1 MAEITPNPQLNE
13 INLFK
18 NEIYGLIRELE
29 TKLNSKII
37 FTENKL
43 LSDLEKYEAKINSLM
58 GNTKEMV
65 ISLVSQNL
73 KLEKITELEKFKQK
87 ADSQMITHELR
98 IKNNLEE
105 ISAMKLK
112 YDKIISE
119 NLYVSGFIGSTCQ
132 FKNVSE
138 YLLYNINEV
147 SRIKTEKDQLK
158 KDTKELK
165 GKTETLTKNM
175 VTLNDKS
182 VQLCNKYT
190 DNKQAEFQKALD
202 ITSKDLNEKNMEM
215 RTLMLKFKEDQEE
228 NEKRNIE
235 QFNKLVN
242 MKEEFIN
249 LINNKFLDIK
259 KLIDD
264 IDNKISNNSGN
275 IVINKNKIETIN
287 GQIKELYKSDKD
299 ILFQIR
305 NYYFANNKLANL
317 MDKFGTGS
325 SKADINNL
333 MNEMNSNVNNN
344 TINQPRRRGSLFRN
358 SPLMRPKLEDVQP
371 IKKYLNN
378 SIEKKNKINK
388 KKEENNRN
396 DTSES
401 ESSSYVENKKN
412 NKNKENIISYK
423 NIEEEKKINEI
434 KVENNIEA
442 INNEVDRKVNSTR
455 PEESKLKDNNILP
468 LLNTIN
474 KDENTIEENK
484 KISNSI
490 NQRINSALVTRK
502 KKKNLILLLNN
513 ESRKKINQKKDIMKK
528 DVQLLEKDRQSC
540 KVVTLNLVDDPIKET
555 LQRKKMIKDKVKL
568 DMINTLVSSYRAKLT
583 PKMHTPEEKIEI
595 KNEILEMPKKITQAF
610 GRTTYT
616 FYFKKEALSN
626 FHMNKNNNINRHVH
640 SVNFKRNNKEDKIA
654 NINKFDTGH

>member
-1 MAEITPNPQLNE
+1 MSEITPNPQLNE
-13 INLFK
+13 INIFK

-29 TKLNSKII
+29 TKLNSKINI
-37 FTENKL
+37 TENKL
-43 LSDLEKYEAKINSLM
+43 LSDLEKYEKKINSLM

-87 ADSQMITHELR
+87 ADAQMITHELR

-147 SRIKTEKDQLK
+147 SRIKAEKDQLK

-165 GKTETLTKNM
+165 GKTEALTKNM
-175 VTLNDKS
+175 ITLNDKS

-215 RTLMLKFKEDQEE
+215 RTLMLKYKQAQEE
-228 NEKRNIE
+228 NEKNHIE
-235 QFNKLVN
+235 EFNKLVN

-249 LINNKFLDIK
+249 VINNKFLGIK
-259 KLIDD
+259 KLMDEL
-264 IDNKISNNSGN
+264 DNKIGNNSGN
-275 IVINKNKIETIN
+275 IDINKNKIETIN

-325 SKADINNL
+325 SKVDMTKI
-333 MNEMNSNVNNN
+333 MNETNPNPNNN
-344 TINQPRRRGSLFRN
+344 TISQSRRRGSLFRN
-358 SPLMRPKLEDVQP
+358 GPLLRPKLEDVQP

-388 KKEENNRN
+388 QKEINNKN
-396 DTSES
+396 VSSES
-401 ESSSYVENKKN
+401 ESSSSEEIKKN
-412 NKNKENIISYK
+412 NKICKNSKNKEEDNKINKIK
-423 NIEEEKKINEI
+423 IEDNIET
-434 KVENNIEA
+434 
-442 INNEVDRKVNSTR
+442 INNEVDKKVNSTR
-455 PEESKLKDNNILP
+455 PEESKLKENNILP
-468 LLNTIN
+468 LLTIN
-474 KDENTIEENK
+474 KEENAIEENN
-484 KISNSI
+484 KINNSI

-568 DMINTLVSSYRAKLT
+568 DVINTLVSSYRAKLT

-610 GRTTYT
+610 GRTAYT

-640 SVNFKRNNKEDKIA
+640 SVNFKRNNKENKIT

>member
-1 MAEITPNPQLNE
+1 MSEITPNPQLNE
-13 INLFK
+13 INIFK

-29 TKLNSKII
+29 TKLNSKINI
-37 FTENKL
+37 TENKL
-43 LSDLEKYEAKINSLM
+43 LSDLEKYEKKINSLM

-87 ADSQMITHELR
+87 ADAQMITHELR

-147 SRIKTEKDQLK
+147 SRIKAEKDQLK

-165 GKTETLTKNM
+165 GKTEALTKNM
-175 VTLNDKS
+175 ITLNDKS

-215 RTLMLKFKEDQEE
+215 RTLMLKYKQAQEE
-228 NEKRNIE
+228 NEKNHIE
-235 QFNKLVN
+235 EFNKLVN

-249 LINNKFLDIK
+249 VINNKFLGIK
-259 KLIDD
+259 KLMDELV
-264 IDNKISNNSGN
+264 NKIGNNSGN
-275 IVINKNKIETIN
+275 IDINKNKIETIN

-325 SKADINNL
+325 SKVDMTKI
-333 MNEMNSNVNNN
+333 MNETNPNPNNN
-344 TINQPRRRGSLFRN
+344 TISQSRRRGSLFRN
-358 SPLMRPKLEDVQP
+358 GPLLRPKLEDVQP

-388 KKEENNRN
+388 QKEINNKN
-396 DTSES
+396 VSSES
-401 ESSSYVENKKN
+401 ESSSSEEIKKN
-412 NKNKENIISYK
+412 NKICKNSKNKEEDNKINKIK
-423 NIEEEKKINEI
+423 IEDNIET
-434 KVENNIEA
+434 
-442 INNEVDRKVNSTR
+442 INNEVDKKVNSTR
-455 PEESKLKDNNILP
+455 PEESKLKENNILP
-468 LLNTIN
+468 LLTIN
-474 KDENTIEENK
+474 KEENAIEENN
-484 KISNSI
+484 KINNSI

-568 DMINTLVSSYRAKLT
+568 DVINTLVSSYRAKLT

-610 GRTTYT
+610 GRTAYT

-640 SVNFKRNNKEDKIA
+640 SVNFKRNNKENKIT

>member
-1 MAEITPNPQLNE
+1 MSEIIPNPQMNE

-29 TKLNSKII
+29 TKLTSKINI
-37 FTENKL
+37 TEKKL
-43 LSDLEKYEAKINSLM
+43 FADLENYETKINSLM

-87 ADSQMITHELR
+87 ADAQMITHELR

-175 VTLNDKS
+175 IALNDKS

-190 DNKQAEFQKALD
+190 DNKQAEFEKALD
-202 ITSKDLNEKNMEM
+202 NTSKDLNEKNMEM
-215 RTLMLKFKEDQEE
+215 RSLMLKYKEAQEE
-228 NEKRNIE
+228 NEKKHLE
-235 QFNKLVN
+235 EFNKLVN

-259 KLIDD
+259 KIIDEL
-264 IDNKISNNSGN
+264 DNKIGNNSGN
-275 IVINKNKIETIN
+275 INMNKNKIETIN
-287 GQIKELYKSDKD
+287 GQIKDLYKSDKD

-305 NYYFANNKLANL
+305 NYYFANNKLANA
-317 MDKFGTGS
+317 MDKFGAGS
-325 SKADINNL
+325 SKVDISKI
-333 MNEMNSNVNNN
+333 MNEINSNPNNN
-344 TINQPRRRGSLFRN
+344 TISQPRRRGSLFRN
-358 SPLMRPKLEDVQP
+358 DPLLRPKLEDTQP

-388 KKEENNRN
+388 QKEINNKN

-401 ESSSYVENKKN
+401 DSSSSEEIKKINKNSKN
-412 NKNKENIISYK
+412 NKNSNNKEEDN
-423 NIEEEKKINEI
+423 KINEI
-434 KVENNIEA
+434 KIENNIET
-442 INNEVDRKVNSTR
+442 ITNEADKKVNLTKT
-455 PEESKLKDNNILP
+455 EEPKLKDKNILP
-468 LLNTIN
+468 LLTIN
-474 KDENTIEENK
+474 KEEKIIEENN
-484 KISNSI
+484 KINNSI

-502 KKKNLILLLNN
+502 KKKNLILILNN
-513 ESRKKINQKKDIMKK
+513 NNENKKKINQKKDIMKK
-528 DVQLLEKDRQSC
+528 DVQILEKDRQSC
-540 KVVTLNLVDDPIKET
+540 KVVTLNLDDEPMKET
-555 LQRKKMIKDKVKL
+555 LQKKKMIKDKVKL
-568 DMINTLVSSYRAKLT
+568 DVINTLVSSYRAKLT

-610 GRTTYT
+610 GRTAYT
-616 FYFKKEALSN
+616 FYFKKEALTN
-626 FHMNKNNNINRHVH
+626 FHLNKNYNINRPVH
-640 SVNFKRNNKEDKIA
+640 SVNFKRNNKIT
-654 NINKFDTGH
+654 NINKYDTGH

>member
-1 MAEITPNPQLNE
+1 MSEITPNPQLNE
-13 INLFK
+13 INIFK

-29 TKLNSKII
+29 TKLNSKINI
-37 FTENKL
+37 TENKL
-43 LSDLEKYEAKINSLM
+43 LSDLEKYEKKINSLM

-65 ISLVSQNL
+65 LSLVSQNL

-87 ADSQMITHELR
+87 ADAQMITHELR

-119 NLYVSGFIGSTCQ
+119 NLYVSGFIGTTCQ

-147 SRIKTEKDQLK
+147 SRIKAEKDQLK

-165 GKTETLTKNM
+165 GKTEALTKNM
-175 VTLNDKS
+175 ITLNDKS

-190 DNKQAEFQKALD
+190 DNKHTEFQKALD

-215 RTLMLKFKEDQEE
+215 KTLMLKYKQAQEE
-228 NEKRNIE
+228 NEKNHIE
-235 QFNKLVN
+235 EFNKLVN

-249 LINNKFLDIK
+249 VINNKFLDIK
-259 KLIDD
+259 KLIDEL
-264 IDNKISNNSGN
+264 DNKIGKNSGN
-275 IVINKNKIETIN
+275 IDINKNKIETIN

-299 ILFQIR
+299 IIFQIR

-325 SKADINNL
+325 SKVDMAKI
-333 MNEMNSNVNNN
+333 MNETNPNPNNN
-344 TINQPRRRGSLFRN
+344 TISQSRRRGSLFRN
-358 SPLMRPKLEDVQP
+358 GPLLRPKLEDVQP

-388 KKEENNRN
+388 QKEINNKN
-396 DTSES
+396 VSSES
-401 ESSSYVENKKN
+401 EISSSEEIKKN
-412 NKNKENIISYK
+412 NKICKNSKNKEEDN
-423 NIEEEKKINEI
+423 KINEI
-434 KVENNIEA
+434 KIENNIETI
-442 INNEVDRKVNSTR
+442 INEMDKKVISTR
-455 PEESKLKDNNILP
+455 PEESKLKENNILP
-468 LLNTIN
+468 LLTIN
-474 KDENTIEENK
+474 KEENTIEENN
-484 KISNSI
+484 KINNSI
-490 NQRINSALVTRK
+490 NQRINSALVTKK

-555 LQRKKMIKDKVKL
+555 LQKKKMIKDKVKL
-568 DMINTLVSSYRAKLT
+568 DVINTLVSSYRAKLT
-583 PKMHTPEEKIEI
+583 PKMNTPEEKIEI

-610 GRTTYT
+610 GRTAYT

-640 SVNFKRNNKEDKIA
+640 SVNFKKNNKENKIT
-654 NINKFDTGH
+654 NINKFDIGH